1 MRSNRHRVVSG
12 LGDASYPVQLW
23 SHMNTEALLADEA
36 KYCSFGDTVHYVN
49 PPKIFTGCE
58 GSYMFDAEGTPYLDL
73 QMWYSAVNFG
83 YRNPRFDAVMR
94 NQLDVL
100 PQVAS
105 QYLHP
110 TKIELAKTIA
120 QDAER
125 KFGLPG
131 RVHFNVGGSQSV
143 EDSLKIVR
151 NATGGK
157 SLMFAFEGGYHGRTL
172 GASSIT
178 SSYRYRRRYGH
189 FGERANF
196 VPFPYPFRRPKGM
209 TAEEYADHLVKD
221 FARKFENEYHAV
233 WDPKAKESEYA
244 AFYVEAIQGTGG
256 YIVPPKNYYT
266 GLKKVLDD
274 HGILLVV
281 DEIQMGFYRTG
292 KLWSIEHF
300 GVKPDIIVFGKA
312 LTNGMNPLGGVWA
325 REELINPDVFPPGS
339 THSTFAAN
347 PLGTALG
354 LETLRMTSE
363 VDYEKH
369 VMDRGAYFLEG
380 LRDLQKRH
388 KEIGDVDGLGLALRA
403 EICTEDGFTP
413 NRELLDRMVDI
424 GLAGDLEYQGKKT
437 GLVLDVGG
445 YYKNVITFAPS
456 LEISFAEIDQA
467 MILLDQLLTRAKRA

>member
-1 MRSNRHRVVSG
+1 
-12 LGDASYPVQLW
+12 
-23 SHMNTEALLADEA
+23 MNTEALLADEA

-244 AFYVEAIQGTGG
+244 AFYIEAIQGTGG
-256 YIVPPKNYYT
+256 YIIPPKNYYT

-325 REELINPDVFPPGS
+325 REELINPEVFPPGS

-380 LRDLQKRH
+380 LKDLQKRH

-413 NRELLDRMVDI
+413 NRELLDKMVDI

-467 MILLDQLLTRAKRA
+467 MVLLDQLLNRAKRA